1 MSNKILPITAL
12 RDTAKIDE
20 EIHKSS
26 DPIFVTKNGF
36 GDFVLVSQ
44 EYFDSHFLHPHS
56 KAPTPKTQPFVLN
69 TALKTTL
76 LVCALQL
83 REHRNIAFAGSLIT
97 LMRSKKQ

>member
-26 DPIFVTKNGF
+26 DPIFVTKNGY

-44 EYFDSHFLHPHS
+44 EYFDSHFL
-56 KAPTPKTQPFVLN
+56 TPSTKVP
-69 TALKTTL
+69 
-76 LVCALQL
+76 
-83 REHRNIAFAGSLIT
+83 IA
-97 LMRSKKQ
+97 